1 MGLAGDGGGRRVA
14 DAVARAGPG
23 KLQAAEDQ
31 QELQPAA
38 CSRHQAVHAHHR
50 FGDREGFTH
59 MRAHAHK
66 AKHTKK
72 EKTGLELIYNL
83 WKAQNCQVGCDG
95 ATTTRC
101 LAVMFIGAL
110 L

>member
-38 CSRHQAVHAHHR
+38 CSRHQAAHAHQR

-59 MRAHAHK
+59 MRAHTQSKTHK
-66 AKHTKK
+66 ER